1 MKKDATDRAL
11 RLTKRNALI
20 SNIFYELTNNE
31 GFGFMQAYVFLEEI
45 SIRTPVSVRY
55 RIISRVLKQQFSCL
69 KVYESATY
77 VIVPQWRNAYLT

>member
-20 SNIFYELTNNE
+20 STVFYELTNQE

-45 SIRTPVSVRY
+45 FGIDERQIRKIIRQNAKVELSSDNLTKLAVILQRISIKE
-55 RIISRVLKQQFSCL
+55 SR
-69 KVYESATY
+69 
-77 VIVPQWRNAYLT
+77 